1 MKTLKELL
9 GDRPLHFVKT
19 GMSIIDVAK
28 FMGLHNIGAVP
39 VLEQSDKLKLKG
51 IFSERDLLR
60 RCIAK
65 EVDLFNT
72 EVDEVMTKKVIVIES
87 SDTPEYCLQIMKQ
100 EKIRHVPII
109 EKQDLIGMIS
119 IRDIML
125 YDMTEKEEKIE
136 MLNSYIQYNGG

>member
-1 MKTLKELL
+1 MKTLKELM

-19 GMSIIDVAK
+19 GMSVIDVAK

-39 VLEQSDKLKLKG
+39 VLEQAEVLKLKG

-65 EVDLFNT
+65 EMDLSKTPVD
-72 EVDEVMTKKVIVIES
+72 DVMTLKVIVVES

-100 EKIRHVPII
+100 EKIRHMPVRDGN
-109 EKQDLIGMIS
+109 DLIGIIS
-119 IRDIML
+119 MRDLML
-125 YDMTEKEEKIE
+125 YDSTVKEEKIE
-136 MLNSYIQYNGG
+136 MLNSYIQYNG

>member
-9 GDRPLHFVKT
+9 ADRPLHFVKT

-39 VLEQSDKLKLKG
+39 VLEQSEILKLKG

-65 EVDLFNT
+65 EVDLFKT
-72 EVDEVMTKKVIVIES
+72 PVDEVMTPKVIVVES
-87 SDTPEYCLQIMKQ
+87 HDTPEYCLQIMKQ
-100 EKIRHVPII
+100 EKIRHMPVR
-109 EKQDLIGMIS
+109 EDKDLIGMIS
-119 IRDIML
+119 MRDLML
-125 YDMTEKEEKIE
+125 YDSTLKEEKIE
-136 MLNSYIQYNGG
+136 MLNSYIQYNG